1 MKYYEQHY
9 EDYLHSLDNYNIHPE
24 LNSSIQRLP
33 LNINDL
39 CNIIIYGPSGV
50 GKYTQT
56 LHIIRKYSPSSLKY
70 DKKIKVNTDKISFT
84 YRISDIHYEID
95 MSLLGCNPKI
105 LWNELFSQIVDI
117 ISVKQEKTG
126 IIVCKNFHM
135 IHNELL
141 EIFYSYIQQYNHPM
155 TQLNIKFIII
165 TEHISFL
172 PNNILN
178 SSKIISLKRP
188 SKESYS
194 YLFNNAYNSKIDP
207 VCNNNDHGLT
217 QMGEENKILDM
228 TRKFISRISVCG
240 NTQSQTKINTDNVYN
255 DNDYDGDGNGNGNDS
270 CGENDFIKNIKPE
283 NILNLKEIK
292 YFSLLKSNA
301 DVPLDLFDI
310 ICNKIIQDMENPQ
323 KLSFTA
329 FRDSIYD
336 ILVYNL
342 DVAECIWF
350 IFAHFIKKGVLN
362 DTSISKILEKTFT
375 FLKYYNNNYRPIY
388 HLESILFYI
397 IIQINSYN
405 EL

>member
-1 MKYYEQHY
+1 MKFYEHHY
-9 EDYLHSLDNYNIHPE
+9 EDYIHSLDTYNIHPE
-24 LNSSIQRLP
+24 LTSSILNLP
-33 LNINDL
+33 SDIRHL
-39 CNIIIYGPSGV
+39 CNIIVYGPSGV

-56 LHIIRKYSPSSLKY
+56 LHIIRKYSQSSLKY
-70 DKKIKVNTDKISFT
+70 DKKIKIQTDKIAFT

-188 SKESYS
+188 SKESYQ
-194 YLFNNAYNSKIDP
+194 YLL
-207 VCNNNDHGLT
+207 NDTSHL
-217 QMGEENKILDM
+217 QMTPYPINESLNDKEEYFSEM
-228 TRKFISRISVCG
+228 TRKFVSRLSVFG
-240 NTQSQTKINTDNVYN
+240 NTLPHNNN
-255 DNDYDGDGNGNGNDS
+255 NNGNDNNMS
-270 CGENDFIKNIKPE
+270 IANKCNGDVLSLKNICPE

-292 YFSLLKSNA
+292 YFSLLKNET
-301 DVPLDLFDI
+301 DVPIDLFDI
-310 ICNKIIQDMENPQ
+310 ICNKIIQDMESPQ
-323 KLSFTA
+323 KISFTT

-350 IFAHFIKKGVLN
+350 IFVHFVKKGALSN
-362 DTSISKILEKTFT
+362 TSISKILNKTYT